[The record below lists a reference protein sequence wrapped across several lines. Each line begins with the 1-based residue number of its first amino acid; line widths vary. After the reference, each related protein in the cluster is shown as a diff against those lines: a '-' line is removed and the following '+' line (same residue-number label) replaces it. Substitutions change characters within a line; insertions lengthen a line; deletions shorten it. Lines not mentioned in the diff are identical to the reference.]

1 MFIPFHSLL
10 SQLSKLKLPIS
21 RTKELHAFVIKTHLS
36 HDPFYATRILRF
48 YALNDDLI
56 SARNLF
62 DKTPHR
68 SIYLW
73 NSLIRAYARA
83 HKFSDAFSLFT
94 DMLHSE
100 MIPDNFTFAC
110 LVRASSENF
119 DVRSLRVLHGALVLS
134 GLHRDFICC
143 SQLVSAY
150 SRLGCIADARK
161 VFTGIPEPDLV
172 LWNSMI
178 SGYGCLGE
186 LEKGLELFNRMQ
198 KNGLRPD
205 EYSMV
210 GLIMTI
216 DDPSVL
222 KIGEV
227 IHGFC
232 LRLGVESNNHVSS
245 LLVSMYLRCKRLDSA
260 FGVFDSLVTPD
271 LVTWSALISGVSL
284 CGNSVKALDFF
295 REMNMRGGKADA
307 SLIATVLTACSQL
320 ANVRPGSEI
329 HGYAFRNGY
338 HLEVMVSS
346 ALVDMYSKCGFLE
359 LGYQVYKTMTIK
371 NIVSYNSIISSLGL
385 YGLATQSFQIFEKA
399 LEEGYKPDE
408 ATFSALLCACCH
420 AGLVNDG
427 REYFRKMK
435 DQFGISANTEHYV
448 YMVKLLGMEGQL
460 REAYEL
466 VQSLQEP
473 IDSGI
478 WGALLS
484 CCDAHRNYE
493 LADIVAYRLFG
504 NKLENSSYRVMLSNM
519 YASGGRWDLIIISLT
534 WGKKYIVFRLRF
546 SWAHA
551 SCVSYSPIRGSR
563 VVFVSFKDS
572 EGQARAGAYAAYDEI
587 NSEILVTVTS
597 LNPGR

>member
-1 MFIPFHSLL
+1 MFIPFNSLL
-10 SQLSKLKLPIS
+10 AQLSKLKLPIS
-21 RTKELHAFVIKTHLS
+21 RTKELHAFIIKTHLS
-36 HDPFYATRILRF
+36 HDPFYATRIIRF
-48 YALNDDLI
+48 YALNNDII
-56 SARNLF
+56 SAHNLF

-83 HKFSDAFSLFT
+83 HKFRNAFSLFN

-100 MIPDNFTFAC
+100 IMPDNFTYAC
-110 LVRASSENF
+110 LVKASSENF
-119 DVRSLRVLHGALVLS
+119 DLHSLRVLHGRVVLS
-134 GLHRDFICC
+134 GLQLDFICS

-161 VFTGIPEPDLV
+161 VFSGIAGPDLV

-178 SGYGCLGE
+178 SGYGGLGE
-186 LEKGLELFNRMQ
+186 LEKGIELFSEM
-198 KNGLRPD
+198 KIMGVRPD

-222 KIGEV
+222 NIGEA
-227 IHGFC
+227 IHAFC
-232 LRLGVESNNHVSS
+232 LKLGVESNDHVSS
-245 LLVSMYLRCKRLDSA
+245 LLVSMYSRCKCMGSA
-260 FGVFDSLVTPD
+260 FSVFDSLVEPD
-271 LVTWSALISGVSL
+271 LVTWSALISGISL
-284 CGNSVKALDFF
+284 CGDSVKALDFF
-295 REMNMRGGKADA
+295 REMNMKGGKADA

-320 ANVRPGSEI
+320 ANVQPGIET
-329 HGYAFRNGY
+329 HGYAFRHGY
-338 HLEVMVSS
+338 HSEVMVSS
-346 ALVDMYSKCGFLE
+346 ALLDMYSKCGFLE
-359 LGYQVYKTMTIK
+359 LGYQVYETMVFK

-385 YGLATQSFQIFEKA
+385 YGLASQAFEIFEKA
-399 LEEGYKPDE
+399 VEEGHKPDE

-427 REYFRKMK
+427 REYFRRMK
-435 DQFGISANTEHYV
+435 DQFCISANTEHYI

-493 LADIVAYRLFG
+493 VADIVACRLFG
-504 NKLENSSYRVMLSNM
+504 NKLENNSYRIMLSNM
-519 YASGGRWDLIIISLT
+519 YASDGRWDLVNKLRVDSGLT
-534 WGKKYIVFRLRF
+534 KLKLPGK
-546 SWAHA
+546 SWITSKKH
-551 SCVSYSPIRGSR
+551 
-563 VVFVSFKDS
+563 SF
-572 EGQARAGAYAAYDEI
+572 ER
-587 NSEILVTVTS
+587 NS
-597 LNPGR
+597 

>member
-21 RTKELHAFVIKTHLS
+21 RTKELHAFIIKTHLS

-48 YALNDDLI
+48 YALNNDII

-83 HKFSDAFSLFT
+83 HKFRNAFSLFK

-100 MIPDNFTFAC
+100 IMPDNFTYAC

-119 DVRSLRVLHGALVLS
+119 DLHSLRLVHGGVVLS
-134 GLHRDFICC
+134 GLQLDFICC

-150 SRLGCIADARK
+150 SRLGCIADASK
-161 VFTGIPEPDLV
+161 VFSGITEPDLV

-186 LEKGLELFNRMQ
+186 LEGIELFNRMQ
-198 KNGLRPD
+198 KNGVKPD

-216 DDPSVL
+216 DDSSVM
-222 KIGEV
+222 KIGEA

-232 LRLGVESNNHVSS
+232 LKLGLESNDHVSS
-245 LLVSMYLRCKRLDSA
+245 LLVSMYSRCKCMDSA
-260 FGVFDSLVTPD
+260 LSVFGRLVEPD

-284 CGNSVKALDFF
+284 CGDCVKALDFF
-295 REMNMRGGKADA
+295 REMNMKGGKADA

-320 ANVRPGSEI
+320 ANVQPGSEI
-329 HGYAFRNGY
+329 HGYSFRHGY
-338 HLEVMVSS
+338 HS
-346 ALVDMYSKCGFLE
+346 
-359 LGYQVYKTMTIK
+359 
-371 NIVSYNSIISSLGL
+371 
-385 YGLATQSFQIFEKA
+385 QIFEKA
-399 LEEGYKPDE
+399 LEEGQKPDE

-427 REYFRKMK
+427 REYFRRMK
-435 DQFGISANTEHYV
+435 DQFGISANTEHYI

-493 LADIVAYRLFG
+493 LADIIACRLFG
-504 NKLENSSYRVMLSNM
+504 NKLENSSYRIMLSNM
-519 YASGGRWDLIIISLT
+519 YARDGRWDLVNKLRVDSGSTKSKLP
-534 WGKKYIVFRLRF
+534 GK
-546 SWAHA
+546 SWITSKNH
-551 SCVSYSPIRGSR
+551 
-563 VVFVSFKDS
+563 SF
-572 EGQARAGAYAAYDEI
+572 ER
-587 NSEILVTVTS
+587 NS
-597 LNPGR
+597 

>member
-1 MFIPFHSLL
+1 MFIPFHYLV
-10 SQLSKLKLPIS
+10 SQLSKLNLPIS
-21 RTKELHAFVIKTHLS
+21 RTKELHAFIIKTHLS

-48 YALNDDLI
+48 YALNNNII

-68 SIYLW
+68 TIYLW

-83 HKFSDAFSLFT
+83 HNFRAAFSLFK
-94 DMLHSE
+94 DMLRSD
-100 MIPDNFTFAC
+100 IKPDNFTFAC

-119 DVRSLRVLHGALVLS
+119 DVHSLRILHGGVVLS
-134 GLHRDFICC
+134 GLQWDFICS

-150 SRLGCIADARK
+150 SRLGCIVDASK
-161 VFTGIPEPDLV
+161 VFSGITEPDLV

-178 SGYGCLGE
+178 SGYGCLGN
-186 LEKGLELFNRMQ
+186 LEKGIELFSRMQ
-198 KNGLRPD
+198 NMGVRPD

-216 DDPSVL
+216 DDPNVL
-222 KIGEV
+222 KIGEA

-232 LRLGVESNNHVSS
+232 LRVGVESNDHVSS
-245 LLVSMYLRCKRLDSA
+245 LLVSMYSRCKRMDSA
-260 FGVFDSLVTPD
+260 CCVFGSLVEPD
-271 LVTWSALISGVSL
+271 LVTWSALISSVSL
-284 CGNSVKALDFF
+284 CGDRVKALDFF
-295 REMNMRGGKADA
+295 REMNMKGGKADA

-320 ANVRPGSEI
+320 ANVQPGSEI
-329 HGYAFRNGY
+329 HSYAFRHGY

-346 ALVDMYSKCGFLE
+346 ALMDMYSKCGFLE
-359 LGYQVYKTMTIK
+359 LGYQVYNTMTIK

-385 YGLATQSFQIFEKA
+385 YGLASQAFQVFEKA
-399 LEEGYKPDE
+399 LEEGHKPDE
-408 ATFSALLCACCH
+408 STFSALLCACCH

-427 REYFRKMK
+427 REYFIRMK
-435 DQFGISANTEHYV
+435 DQFGIPANTEHYV

-493 LADIVAYRLFG
+493 LADIVACRLFG
-504 NKLENSSYRVMLSNM
+504 NMLENSSYRVMVSNM
-519 YASGGRWDLIIISLT
+519 YASDGRWDLVNKLRVDTRSPKLKLP
-534 WGKKYIVFRLRF
+534 GK
-546 SWAHA
+546 SW
-551 SCVSYSPIRGSR
+551 ITSR
-563 VVFVSFKDS
+563 KAF
-572 EGQARAGAYAAYDEI
+572 
-587 NSEILVTVTS
+587 L
-597 LNPGR
+597 

>member
-1 MFIPFHSLL
+1 MFIPFHFLV
-10 SQLSKLKLPIS
+10 SQLSKLKLTIP
-21 RTKELHAFVIKTHLS
+21 RTKEVHAFIIKTHLS

-48 YALNDDLI
+48 YALNNDII

-62 DKTPHR
+62 DKTPQR

-73 NSLIRAYARA
+73 NSLIRAYAKA
-83 HKFSDAFSLFT
+83 HKFKDAFSLFK
-94 DMLHSE
+94 DMLISE
-100 MIPDNFTFAC
+100 IKPDNFTFAC
-110 LVRASSENF
+110 LIRASYENY
-119 DVRSLRVLHGALVLS
+119 DVHSLRVLHGAVVLN
-134 GLHRDFICC
+134 GLQYDFICS

-150 SRLGCIADARK
+150 SRLGCIVDASK
-161 VFTGIPEPDLV
+161 VFYGITEPDLV

-186 LEKGLELFNRMQ
+186 LEKGLDLFSRMQ
-198 KNGLRPD
+198 IMGVRPD
-205 EYSMV
+205 EYTMV
-210 GLIMTI
+210 GLII
-216 DDPSVL
+216 SIYDACVL

-232 LRLGVESNNHVSS
+232 LKLGVESKDHVSS
-245 LLVSMYLRCKRLDSA
+245 LLVNMYCRVKCMDSA
-260 FGVFDSLVTPD
+260 FRVFDSVVEPD

-284 CGNSVKALDFF
+284 CGNSVKALYLF
-295 REMNMRGGKADA
+295 REMNMKGGKADA

-320 ANVRPGSEI
+320 ATVQPGSEI
-329 HGYAFRNGY
+329 HGYAFRHGY
-338 HLEVMVSS
+338 QFEVMVSS

-359 LGYQVYKTMTIK
+359 MGYQVYKTMTFK
-371 NIVSYNSIISSLGL
+371 NIVSYNSIISCLGL
-385 YGLATQSFQIFEKA
+385 YGLASQAFQIFEKA
-399 LEEGYKPDE
+399 LEEGHKPDE
-408 ATFSALLCACCH
+408 TTFSALLCACCH

-427 REYFRKMK
+427 REYFRRMK

-466 VQSLQEP
+466 VQSLEEP
-473 IDSGI
+473 VDSGI

-519 YASGGRWDLIIISLT
+519 YAIDGRWDLVNKLRVDSGSTKLKLP
-534 WGKKYIVFRLRF
+534 GK
-546 SWAHA
+546 SW
-551 SCVSYSPIRGSR
+551 I
-563 VVFVSFKDS
+563 
-572 EGQARAGAYAAYDEI
+572 
-587 NSEILVTVTS
+587 TS
-597 LNPGR
+597 KNAFL